1 MWGAVPYFARKKLE
15 LPLDIVNLINVGKE
29 GLEKIESSSDE
40 TDAPTDAP
48 DKDFGFEGVNLR
60 TDGVDFSDDE
70 ATDWIN
76 SIGGIYSSIK
86 QEFYISVW
94 GRDYGNQIY
103 AISVQRFLQ
112 FSKRFHVTNTRKI
125 GIKQFLRYL
134 RTTFS

>member
-40 TDAPTDAP
+40 TDAP

-76 SIGGIYSSIK
+76 SIAGIYSSIK

-112 FSKRFHVTNTRKI
+112 FSKRFHVTNTREI